1 LDKLGEGTYGQV
13 YRAKYVNSNEY
24 VAAKIIRLQ
33 SDDISNEFENELN
46 ILMKISKQQENLP
59 DFIGIFGD
67 CDTFHV
73 PRIWFVMELCSLGPI
88 TRLLKQIEKKY
99 QLNKT
104 EKEKLIAY
112 SLKSTLKALKYL
124 HQSGIM
130 HRGKSYLILLK

>member
-1 LDKLGEGTYGQV
+1 MDKLGEGTYGQV

-59 DFIGIFGD
+59 DFTGIFGD
-67 CDTFHV
+67 YDTFHV
-73 PRIWFVMELCSLGPI
+73 PRIWFVMELCSLGSI

-104 EKEKLIAY
+104 DKEKLIAY

-130 HRGKSYLILLK
+130 HRGKSYRIFN